1 MAQSER
7 QRQGMLVV
15 ISGPSG
21 AGKTSICQEVLALMP
36 DVTQSVS
43 CTTRAARPGEQDGR
57 EYHFISREAFDTAVA
72 TGDFLEWAV
81 VHDHRYGTL
90 RQQVQGITADGKD
103 VLLAIDVQGAVNL
116 RSANVDAVYVFV
128 VPPSWEVLVSRLQ
141 DRGSESER
149 VRQRRL
155 IVAREEVR
163 HYTGYDY
170 LVINDQL
177 EEATSLLQAII
188 RAERQRITRID
199 MAPFDNL
206 DQCDAAGSVALGT
219 ASDEWR

>member
-21 AGKTSICQEVLALMP
+21 AGKTSICREILAVMP

-43 CTTRAARPGEQDGR
+43 CTTRLARSGEQDGR

-72 TGDFLEWAV
+72 SGDFLEWAV
-81 VHDHRYGTL
+81 VHDHLYGTL
-90 RQQVQGITADGKD
+90 RDQVERITAGGRD
-103 VLLAIDVQGAVNL
+103 VLLAIDVQGAANL
-116 RSANVDAVYVFV
+116 RAANVDAVYVFV

-141 DRGSESER
+141 DRGSESET

-155 IVAREEVR
+155 AVAREEVR
-163 HYTGYDY
+163 LYTGYDY
-170 LVINDQL
+170 LVTNDQL
-177 EEATSLLQAII
+177 EDATSLLQAII
-188 RAERQRITRID
+188 RAERQRITRVD

-206 DQCDAAGSVALGT
+206 EQFDAAGSVALGT
-219 ASDEWR
+219 ASD

>member
-219 ASDEWR
+219 APDEWR